1 MHMKSDVS
9 SEHFSCSRELQA
21 TIALRA
27 KSLSANQRLIIYAL
41 LKDSSS
47 VSPYVF
53 KLIVP
58 GLGFSIEPDL
68 NSPIISA
75 VRAISEA
82 GKSVGYKREE
92 MQDQF
97 VLLRALG
104 QLGDFLVGINFV
116 NELSIILNSF
126 AVSMRSR

>member
-1 MHMKSDVS
+1 MKPDARADYFLS
-9 SEHFSCSRELQA
+9 SPEIEA

-41 LKDSSS
+41 LKNSSS
-47 VSPYVF
+47 VSPGVF
-53 KLIVP
+53 KLIAR
-58 GLGFSIEPDL
+58 GLGFSLEPDL
-68 NSPIISA
+68 SSPIISA
-75 VRAISEA
+75 VLTISEA
-82 GKSVGYKREE
+82 GKSVGYKRED

-116 NELSIILNSF
+116 NEISIVLNSF
-126 AVSMRSR
+126 AVSMRPQ